1 MRRTIAQIRKELDSM
16 RHDVAVVL
24 LFLLL
29 PFIQI
34 YAWTT
39 SPSLVPYGLTVAV
52 QDLDRTPLAT
62 VPRVFARL
70 SVMRSFHWPR
80 ASVTSRCWIELKR
93 AVRW

>member
-1 MRRTIAQIRKELDSM
+1 M

-52 QDLDRTPLAT
+52 QDLDRTTLAT
-62 VPRVFARL
+62 V
-70 SVMRSFHWPR
+70 HGGY
-80 ASVTSRCWIELKR
+80 SRGSQL
-93 AVRW
+93 